1 MFSIRLH
8 MFKIPKN
15 IEYFM
20 GLCRYFI
27 DLGFKSAVW
36 WAIILLMKD
45 AEILISEAFEGGGS
59 FCGAAAFLSS

>member
-1 MFSIRLH
+1 
-8 MFKIPKN
+8 
-15 IEYFM
+15 M